1 MVFYQKSGEYLLS
14 DIRKIRILNF
24 LQAEKYGGYE
34 MKIRTRPANA
44 IKDCGRVP
52 RNLVVFLTIKKFKIF
67 KKIFSN
73 WEKFAESV
81 CYTALERRG
90 GYER

>member
-1 MVFYQKSGEYLLS
+1 
-14 DIRKIRILNF
+14 LNF

-34 MKIRTRPANA
+34 MK
-44 IKDCGRVP
+44 
-52 RNLVVFLTIKKFKIF
+52 IKKFKIF